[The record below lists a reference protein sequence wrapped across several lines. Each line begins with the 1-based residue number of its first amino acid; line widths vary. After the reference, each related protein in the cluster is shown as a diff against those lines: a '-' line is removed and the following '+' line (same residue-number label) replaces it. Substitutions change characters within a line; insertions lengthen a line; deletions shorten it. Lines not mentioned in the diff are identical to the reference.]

1 VTFKLF
7 AELIATHLN
16 AFDRLEASEARLLS
30 EQQASELREQFI
42 AVLGHDLRN
51 PLASIAAGARM
62 MTKVKSEKETFD
74 ILGLMHSSIARMSQ
88 LIDNVLDFARER
100 LGGGLTLDRTTTE
113 PIDKILEQVIAE
125 TRSSHPDATIE
136 TQLNVTEPVKYDPQ
150 RMSQMFSNLLGNAVA
165 HGSTERPIK
174 VHATTQ
180 NHEFE
185 LSVVNAGEPI
195 PDAALKQ
202 LFQPF
207 YRGAVRPSQQGLGLG
222 LFIASEIARAHGTKW
237 WELRTA
243 VTLARLLRDRDR
255 AAEARELLRSA
266 YDGFNEG
273 LDLPDLRAAQE
284 LLKSLQ
290 SAPHARTC

>member
-1 VTFKLF
+1 M
-7 AELIATHLN
+7 IATHLD

-30 EQQASELREQFI
+30 EQQASELHEQFI

-62 MTKVKSEKETFD
+62 MTKAKSEKETFE

-88 LIDNVLDFARER
+88 LIDNVLDFARGR
-100 LGGGLTLDRTTTE
+100 LGGGLTLDRTTAE

-136 TQLNVTEPVKYDPQ
+136 TQLNVTEPVKCDPQ

-174 VHATTQ
+174 VHATSQ

-222 LFIASEIARAHGTKW
+222 LFIASEIARAHGGA
-237 WELRTA
+237 LTA
-243 VTLARLLRDRDR
+243 D
-255 AAEARELLRSA
+255 S
-266 YDGFNEG
+266 
-273 LDLPDLRAAQE
+273 LPKETRFTFRMPI
-284 LLKSLQ
+284 S
-290 SAPHARTC
+290 

>member
-1 VTFKLF
+1 MYGFQSYISVPIASADGTIFGTLCAIDPRPARLKNPVTIVTFKLF
-7 AELIATHLN
+7 AELIATHLD

-88 LIDNVLDFARER
+88 LIDNVLDFARGR
-100 LGGGLTLDRTTTE
+100 LGGGLTLDRTTAE

-136 TQLNVTEPVKYDPQ
+136 TQLNVTEPVKCDPQ

-174 VHATTQ
+174 VHATSQ

-195 PDAALKQ
+195 PDAAL
-202 LFQPF
+202 
-207 YRGAVRPSQQGLGLG
+207 
-222 LFIASEIARAHGTKW
+222 GTKIVHC
-237 WELRTA
+237 LRNRTR
-243 VTLARLLRDRDR
+243 AR
-255 AAEARELLRSA
+255 RSA
-266 YDGFNEG
+266 YRRFI
-273 LDLPDLRAAQE
+273 
-284 LLKSLQ
+284 
-290 SAPHARTC
+290 T

>member
-1 VTFKLF
+1 M
-7 AELIATHLN
+7 IATHLD

-30 EQQASELREQFI
+30 EQQASELHEQFI

-88 LIDNVLDFARER
+88 LIDNVLDFARGR

-174 VHATTQ
+174 VHATSQ

-222 LFIASEIARAHGTKW
+222 LFIASEIARAHGGA
-237 WELRTA
+237 LTA
-243 VTLARLLRDRDR
+243 D
-255 AAEARELLRSA
+255 SS
-266 YDGFNEG
+266 
-273 LDLPDLRAAQE
+273 
-284 LLKSLQ
+284 LKETRFTFRMPIS
-290 SAPHARTC
+290 